1 MRNFRVVVNGNEY
14 KVAIEEIAETGGDRV
29 PSSQPAPQIAKSVAK
44 PQAEAVRPQH
54 GAKSQ
59 LNGSVSGR
67 VAAAMPGTILDV
79 KVSVGDAVTMGQPLL
94 ILEAMKMENDVMAPC
109 DGVVEEIHV
118 VKGTSVNSGDLLL
131 VLS

>member
-1 MRNFRVVVNGNEY
+1 MRNFRVVINGNEY
-14 KVAIEEIAETGGDRV
+14 KVAIEEIAAADGERV
-29 PSSQPAPQIAKSVAK
+29 PSSQPKQQIAKPPAK
-44 PQAEAVRPQH
+44 PQAQAVQPKQD
-54 GAKSQ
+54 AKSQ

-79 KVSVGDAVTMGQPLL
+79 KVSVGDAVTLGQPLL

-118 VKGTSVNSGDLLL
+118 VKGASVNSGDLLL